1 MVHQRAR
8 GRCCC
13 SRHGGVDEL
22 GDAVDPVIKARLRWA
37 VAQQLVRH
45 EQSSTRVRSGSALRG
60 SAWVPGRVQGGS
72 LLLDVVVLWV
82 LDAGLGV
89 GGGPWSGVGARTT
102 ARAVRDRLGVD
113 PARGPAREAL
123 SSSLGH
129 GEGEV
134 EDAPQPPTWRAK
146 CRRVVPGTRGMSH
159 GCQVSSKGLNTQSN
173 NPQLPRR
180 RCSAGSLRDI
190 TAEIDTRAFYPGSGP
205 P

>member
-1 MVHQRAR
+1 VRYASCAPSRMVHQRAR

-22 GDAVDPVIKARLRWA
+22 GDAVDPVIEARLRWA

-159 GCQVSSKGLNTQSN
+159 VCQESSKGLNTSQTTLSC
-173 NPQLPRR
+173 LGDGARR
-180 RCSAGSLRDI
+180 AR
-190 TAEIDTRAFYPGSGP
+190 
-205 P
+205 